1 MLFLLNDVV
10 FDLDE
15 ACPVTPADA
24 RRFEKLG
31 LDYLLELGCE
41 LFAEDPLL
49 HRNDPERARRLA
61 WLIAERSP
69 DVNAALFAA
78 PAAACNPDLVEP
90 RFCTLPEQVM
100 RQLQAKGR
108 RLDAVSADRAVW
120 NAWPPDR
127 GLKRR
132 QKTALNTTWTS
143 VATATIKP
151 KPTTSPTAGCSGARS
166 RGA

>member
-15 ACPVTPADA
+15 ACPATPADA
-24 RRFEKLG
+24 RRFEQLG
-31 LDYLLELGCE
+31 FDDVLELGCE

-49 HRNDPERARRLA
+49 HRNDPARARRLA
-61 WLIAERSP
+61 WLIANRSP

-78 PAAACNPDLVEP
+78 PDAGCEPDLVEP
-90 RFCTLPEQVM
+90 RFCALPEAVI

-120 NAWPPDR
+120 NRLA
-127 GLKRR
+127 
-132 QKTALNTTWTS
+132 A
-143 VATATIKP
+143 
-151 KPTTSPTAGCSGARS
+151 
-166 RGA
+166 